1 MYQRAECGCMPSIDV
16 GAYNTCLHGCKY
28 CYANYNQGIVVR
40 NCELHDSL
48 SPLLIGNVTDEDKV
62 TERVINSAVFLK

>member
-62 TERVINSAVFLK
+62 SERVINSAVFLK